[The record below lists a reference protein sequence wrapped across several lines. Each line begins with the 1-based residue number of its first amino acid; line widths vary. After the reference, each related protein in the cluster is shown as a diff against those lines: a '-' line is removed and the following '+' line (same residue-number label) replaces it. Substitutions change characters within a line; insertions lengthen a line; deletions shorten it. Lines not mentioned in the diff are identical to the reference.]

1 MRSTSAPEHES
12 RETAACTACTQPWVD
27 PIPFTF
33 AFQPIVDAAA
43 GRVFSYEALV
53 RGTDGEPAASVL
65 GRVNTGNQYHFDQ
78 ACRVKALAL
87 AAQLG
92 IDVRLNI
99 NFLPNAIY
107 RPEVCIRSTLEAAT
121 RLSFPTERIVFE
133 VTEGESI
140 ADHRKLVD
148 VFREYR
154 RLGFTTAID
163 DFGAGYA
170 GLGLLADFQP
180 DIVKIDMKLVRDVDR
195 ERGRQAIARAV
206 IAMCRELGIA
216 VIAEG
221 VETKAEF
228 SWLRD
233 AGVHLFQGYLFA
245 KPALEALP
253 DVAWP

>member
-1 MRSTSAPEHES
+1 MRSTEPGP
-12 RETAACTACTQPWVD
+12 RETAACAACTQPWTD

-43 GRVFSYEALV
+43 RRVVSYEALV
-53 RGTDGEPAASVL
+53 RGTAGESAASVL
-65 GRVNTGNQYHFDQ
+65 GRINAGNQYHFDQ

-92 IDVRLNI
+92 VDVRLNI

-121 RLSFPTERIVFE
+121 RLRFPTERIVFE

-180 DIVKIDMKLVRDVDR
+180 DIVKIDMNLIRDVDR
-195 ERGRQAIARAV
+195 ERGKQAIARAV
-206 IAMCRELGIA
+206 VAMCRELDIA

-221 VETKAEF
+221 VETSAEF
-228 SWLRD
+228 AWLRD
-233 AGVHLFQGYLFA
+233 AGIDLFQGYLFA
-245 KPALEALP
+245 KPAFEALP
-253 DVAWP
+253 GVAWP